1 MIIIDSDDL
10 RILSKRYDFRKSYRK
25 TKSILPYIEEKINFF
40 ESHRGYLF
48 DSFVYIGHTETKF
61 VLVNRNDIDI
71 NKPLHIRNT
80 YGVSFVV
87 LLTLLDDIKEK
98 ELVQGINEEDLDIW
112 IVKSKLSGNLPITS
126 DKVKVLSPQGD
137 SYLKECI
144 KTYMIQDIII
154 LTSAISLFSN
164 IMSLVLKMML
174 R

>member
-1 MIIIDSDDL
+1 MN
-10 RILSKRYDFRKSYRK
+10 K
-25 TKSILPYIEEKINFF
+25 
-40 ESHRGYLF
+40 
-48 DSFVYIGHTETKF
+48 
-61 VLVNRNDIDI
+61 NDIDI

-87 LLTLLDDIKEK
+87 LLTLLDGIKEK

-144 KTYMIQDIII
+144 KTYMIKDIII